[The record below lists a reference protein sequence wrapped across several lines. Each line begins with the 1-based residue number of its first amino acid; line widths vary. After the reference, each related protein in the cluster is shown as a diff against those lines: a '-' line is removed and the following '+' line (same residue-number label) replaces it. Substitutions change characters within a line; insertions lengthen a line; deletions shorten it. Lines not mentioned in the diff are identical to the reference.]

1 MVKRPFQYGG
11 QAVIEGVMMRGPHHI
26 AIAVRKP
33 TDEIVVHSEP
43 IGSYTQKYPML
54 KLPFIRGIVALAEA
68 FSLGLRSLQYSAN
81 QAIDS
86 EGEEKL
92 SAWEMTMTVTM
103 AIGVTILF
111 FVVLPLLVRNWL
123 TQGWPIILQNL
134 LEGVIR
140 AVILVV
146 YILSISW
153 VKDIRRVFA
162 YHGAEHKVIHTYEA
176 KEELTVENAR
186 EKSPLHPRCGTS
198 FLLFVI
204 IVSTLI
210 FSFLGKQTLLLRFVS
225 RIALL
230 PVVAGI
236 SYELIKFSSLHQD
249 FILWRWLTK
258 PGLWLQKLT
267 TREPNDAQLEVAIT
281 SLKEVLSLESDT
293 NEKPAEGVA

>member
-1 MVKRPFQYGG
+1 MKRPFQYGG

-33 TDEIVVHSEP
+33 TDEVVVHSEP
-43 IGSYTQKYPML
+43 IGSYTQRYSML
-54 KLPFIRGIVALAEA
+54 KLPFVRGIVALAEA

-81 QAIDS
+81 QVMDS
-86 EGEEKL
+86 EGEEEL
-92 SAWEMTMTVTM
+92 SAWEMTLMVIM
-103 AIGVTILF
+103 AIGVTVLF

-123 TQGWPIILQNL
+123 TQGWPVILQNL
-134 LEGVIR
+134 MEGITR
-140 AVILVV
+140 AVILVA
-146 YILSISW
+146 YILSITW

-176 KEELTVENAR
+176 KEELTVDNAR
-186 EKSPLHPRCGTS
+186 KKSPLHPRCGTS

-204 IVSTLI
+204 IVSTLL
-210 FSFLGKQTLLLRFVS
+210 FSFLGKQDLVLRFVS
-225 RIALL
+225 RIVLL

-249 FILWRWLTK
+249 FFLWRWLTQ

-267 TREPNDAQLEVAIT
+267 TREPDDAQLEVAIT
-281 SLKEVLSLESDT
+281 SLKEVLSFEQET
-293 NEKPAEGVA
+293 EEKQTEGVA